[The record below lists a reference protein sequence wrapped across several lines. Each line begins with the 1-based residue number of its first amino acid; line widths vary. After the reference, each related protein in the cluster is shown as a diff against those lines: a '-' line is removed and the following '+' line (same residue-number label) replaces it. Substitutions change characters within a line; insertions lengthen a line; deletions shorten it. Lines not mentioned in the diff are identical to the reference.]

1 MEAVWGHRLD
11 RTGLALGLTGLTAPS
26 AHARTGGGEES
37 HMRGASVND
46 AKMRI

>member
-26 AHARTGGGEES
+26 AHATAVSAPAHTHPRTT
-37 HMRGASVND
+37 RFAV
-46 AKMRI
+46 